1 MNSNYILFFVFSF
14 FFRFGFSSPIVDT
27 VRIEFNE
34 KNNIFISKNPTV
46 YFFCPT
52 LHINEE
58 KYFEQFWKLI
68 GKRKIQKI
76 DSVEF
81 IIVLFKENQFNPS
94 KGAKCSFNSD
104 SLIIN
109 DFSVL
114 FMNFDSTSVLK
125 NHQRIELKKYFE
137 VNFVIKNFS
146 QVSLLPSIACFNNL
160 AERIPQYENFISELI
175 NPIYSEVERISFL
188 EDSIKKLNNQLDI
201 LFDRLN
207 KLDTRLEKL
216 ESEVTPINTPTNE
229 NRPSN
234 KKGESK
240 EESPNPIRRMRQM
253 KKNNK

>member
-52 LHINEE
+52 FHINEE
-58 KYFEQFWKLI
+58 KYFEQFWKLL

-76 DSVEF
+76 DSVDF
-81 IIVLFKENQFNPS
+81 TIVLFKENQFNPS

-114 FMNFDSTSVLK
+114 LMNFDSTSVLK
-125 NHQRIELKKYFE
+125 NHQRNELKKYFE
-137 VNFVIKNFS
+137 VNFVFKNFAK
-146 QVSLLPSIACFNNL
+146 VSLLPSIACFNNL

-175 NPIYSEVERISFL
+175 NPIYSEEERISFL
-188 EDSIKKLNNQLDI
+188 EDSIKKLNVQLDT
-201 LFDRLN
+201 LFERL
-207 KLDTRLEKL
+207 KKFDKRMEKL
-216 ESEVTPINTPTNE
+216 EGKATPSNTPIE
-229 NRPSN
+229 NQPIN
-234 KKGESK
+234 NKGESK
-240 EESPNPIRRMRQM
+240 KESPNPRRRNDS
-253 KKNNK
+253 KEKN